1 MKKIVRLTER
11 DLTKLVKKVI
21 KEDEETTDD
30 YYRVMDNM
38 IEDCQDEI
46 LEVIENYKEKLR
58 ELIEEIDNDKK
69 LEDEEIGQLIFT
81 LKYDYMDDLIKRE
94 KAIKKLF

>member
-1 MKKIVRLTER
+1 MKKIVKLTER
-11 DLTKLVKKVI
+11 DLTRLVKRVI

>member
-11 DLTKLVKKVI
+11 DLTRLVKKVI

>member
-1 MKKIVRLTER
+1 MKKIVRLTES
-11 DLTKLVKKVI
+11 DLTRLVKKVI

-69 LEDEEIGQLIFT
+69 LEDE
-81 LKYDYMDDLIKRE
+81 
-94 KAIKKLF
+94 